1 MRGSG
6 SNVREEE
13 MRYFAATLTLL
24 VSLGATPTWAQI
36 DARMLRYPDV
46 SETQIAFVYA
56 GDIWVVAKDGGSA
69 RKLSSPPGEEAFP
82 RFSPDGAQIAFSGNY
97 NGNTDVY
104 VVPTLGGAPFRITHH
119 PGDDRVLDWT
129 PDGRGVLLA
138 SNRRSGLPSFRQI
151 YRVAIEGGQP
161 ERLAVPYGEFG
172 ALSPDG
178 RRIAYT
184 PETRGFRTWKRY
196 RGGAAPEIW
205 LLDLETLDAENVT
218 GSPANDA

>member
-1 MRGSG
+1 
-6 SNVREEE
+6 

-24 VSLGATPTWAQI
+24 VSLGATPIWAQI

-46 SETQIAFVYA
+46 SETQVAFVYA
-56 GDIWVVAKDGGSA
+56 GDIWVVAKEGGSA

-138 SNRRSGLPSFRQI
+138 SNRRSGLASFRQI
-151 YRVAIEGGQP
+151 YRVAIEASASG
-161 ERLAVPYGEFG
+161 
-172 ALSPDG
+172 SPC
-178 RRIAYT
+178 R
-184 PETRGFRTWKRY
+184 
-196 RGGAAPEIW
+196 
-205 LLDLETLDAENVT
+205 T
-218 GSPANDA
+218 GSSAR